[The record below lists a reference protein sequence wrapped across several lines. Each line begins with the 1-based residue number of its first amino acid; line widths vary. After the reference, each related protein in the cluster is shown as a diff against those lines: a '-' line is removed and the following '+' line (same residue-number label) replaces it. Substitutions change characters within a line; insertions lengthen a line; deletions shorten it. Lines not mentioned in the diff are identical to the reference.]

1 MMSTDPFMTF
11 LLKEICQNL
20 TSENV
25 DGMAFCIRGKVPTQ
39 HLEKAKTGIELC
51 RVAMDSNL
59 LSDTNTGVLEE
70 MLEAIR
76 REDLLEKVKNYKTN
90 RTDSSPKI
98 GAPCNI
104 EEGMLRRTYMETK
117 TSQELKD
124 AMETEDGV
132 ILSGTSGS
140 GKTQMALQ
148 FGYKFH
154 SNHPA
159 STVWMMPSKDPALL
173 QMSMTKLSNELRI
186 LEGKTKDRENPIN
199 KLGELIAYA
208 LLERTADAP
217 HLIIFDDVNESCQKI
232 VVELIQKLIPKKGQR
247 GNIKLI
253 ITTIDNLLTVPIKV
267 NSIAVTGFTEEESV
281 SFLSEGK
288 SCKISEEETEALKQ
302 LAKRMSYLPL
312 GLGCAKA
319 YMRNCSKSGKAF
331 LKLLNAKTLK
341 RLDGKLKQ
349 HDDDNRGLFSNLN
362 AFITIM
368 ETDLDEDAI
377 EMFKMTQFL
386 ECENIPTVMFEL
398 LSPSPECDVV
408 DSENEMQNDA
418 VCCSFSTDSLVQAV
432 QKFSFGTVQGIDDRR
447 TLNMH
452 SAVSLTLAAFTEEES
467 KKRLLKRLLWTFAL
481 ILDKENR
488 HQDDYY
494 LMVSI
499 LPQAKSVLLHAMRL
513 IKDDIEAYILIA
525 FVNDLVAYT
534 SNFEGL
540 LEQERHHSDMSLEYW
555 YKVVGT
561 TATDVDRQVS
571 FQQDSCT
578 TYEEHRKLAKAKAA
592 VIYDKL
598 TTISQQHKTK
608 IQRFIQ
614 HFILHKTRTRAD
626 VKLLSECFPN
636 YEMGTLTIDQY
647 QTLCEMKKAVPLEN
661 LTDTFIKEMMVC
673 TFYTYGR
680 RIFYIGK
687 YADIDEKRKFCHYLF
702 LADELGEMIR
712 CSLPTFTPLYA
723 MLAKRSGTL
732 ELVFEE
738 IPGMGLATVDS
749 LQETAKTFER
759 LIGDT
764 SIYYNFGVY
773 KMHAVTD
780 KIHRATCL
788 KQLLRTYIDL
798 IKFDGNS
805 ENDKAIIIRKGQSIV
820 SELENVESVCYD
832 PKNSGIWSRIGQF
845 QFVAGDYK
853 EAENAFRHV
862 CPPSVLSSEV
872 ESRFLSKHEITASH
886 GLADCYEKEGR
897 HEEAIRI
904 LQNLLHVLP
913 EIQKLDKENAQKRM
927 DSIRD
932 KL

>member
-1 MMSTDPFMTF
+1 
-11 LLKEICQNL
+11 
-20 TSENV
+20 
-25 DGMAFCIRGKVPTQ
+25 
-39 HLEKAKTGIELC
+39 
-51 RVAMDSNL
+51 
-59 LSDTNTGVLEE
+59 
-70 MLEAIR
+70 
-76 REDLLEKVKNYKTN
+76 
-90 RTDSSPKI
+90 
-98 GAPCNI
+98 
-104 EEGMLRRTYMETK
+104 MLRRTYMETK

-513 IKDDIEAYILIA
+513 FKDDIEAYVLIA

-555 YKVVGT
+555 YKVIGT
-561 TATDVDRQVS
+561 TENEVEEEIS
-571 FQQDSCT
+571 FHLCT
-578 TYEEHRKLAKAKAA
+578 SYVEHREFAKAKAA
-592 VIYDKL
+592 AIDAKL
-598 TTISQQHKTK
+598 ATLPELQNTEME
-608 IQRFIQ
+608 RFIR
-614 HFILHKTRTRAD
+614 HFVLQKIRPQGD
-626 VKLLSECFPN
+626 VKLLSDFLEK
-636 YEMGTLTIDQY
+636 YEGKTLTIRQY
-647 QTLCEMKKAVPLEN
+647 DILCKMKKAIPFEN
-661 LTDTFIKEMMVC
+661 LTESFIQEML
-673 TFYTYGR
+673 TYSFYTYGR

-687 YADIDEKRKFCHYLF
+687 YADINEKRRFCHYLF
-702 LADELGEMIR
+702 LADELGVILQR
-712 CSLPTFTPLYA
+712 KCPKCTPLVSK
-723 MLAKRSGTL
+723 LSTVSGTL
-732 ELVFEE
+732 ALVIEG
-738 IPGMGLATVDS
+738 IPEMSIPTAEN
-749 LQETAKTFER
+749 LQETAKTYEELFQ
-759 LIGDT
+759 DK
-764 SIYYNFGVY
+764 SFFFKFGISNT
-773 KMHAVTD
+773 KACED
-780 KIHRATCL
+780 KIHKATCL
-788 KQLLRTYIDL
+788 KQILRAYIKVL
-798 IKFDGNS
+798 KMEGKS
-805 ENDKAIIIRKGQSIV
+805 EIDKPAIIKNGKAVIKKLESAEYV
-820 SELENVESVCYD
+820 SND
-832 PKNSGIWSRIGQF
+832 PKICGIWSCIGQF

-853 EAENAFRHV
+853 EAERAFRRES
-862 CPPSVLSSEV
+862 PPCILSGEV
-872 ESRFLSKHEITASH
+872 SSRFLSKHELTAGY
-886 GLADCYEKEGR
+886 GLVDCYRKEGR
-897 HEEAIRI
+897 HDEAIRI
-904 LQNLLHVLP
+904 LQNLLHMLP
-913 EIQKLDKENAQKRM
+913 EIQKREKENAQKRM
-927 DSIRD
+927 DCI
-932 KL
+932 LEEF